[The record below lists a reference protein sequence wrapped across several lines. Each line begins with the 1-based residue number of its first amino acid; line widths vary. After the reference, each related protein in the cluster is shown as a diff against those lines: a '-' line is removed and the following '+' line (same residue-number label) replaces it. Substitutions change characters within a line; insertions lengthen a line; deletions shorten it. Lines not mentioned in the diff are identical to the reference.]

1 MADWDDVRRIAL
13 ELPETRERVGR
24 TTQWR
29 VKDTLFV
36 WERPLGKKDRA
47 DLGAAAPPEAAPI
60 LGARVADEGVKR
72 ALIADDPNVYFT
84 IPHFD
89 GYPAIL
95 VRLDRID
102 VDELSELIT
111 EAWLL
116 RAPKRVAQAYLVA
129 HPPR

>member
-13 ELPETRERVGR
+13 ALPETAERAGR
-24 TTQWR
+24 STQWR

-36 WERPLGKKDRA
+36 WDRPLGKKDHA
-47 DLGAAAPPEAAPI
+47 DLGSGAPPDDAPI
-60 LGARVADEGVKR
+60 LGARVADEGVKQ
-72 ALIADDPNVYFT
+72 ALIADDPDVYFT

-102 VDELSELIT
+102 IDELTELIT

-116 RAPKRVAQAYLVA
+116 RAPKRVAKAYLDET
-129 HPPR
+129 P